1 MDTETMPETVASLVK
16 KKHLTE
22 LQGKKLNPAYALKIG
37 LRNKKNNRYP
47 KKSLSDAEWEKRVR
61 KDTLAAK
68 KLAKKKNGNKK
79 K

>member
-1 MDTETMPETVASLVK
+1 MPETVASLVK

-22 LQGKKLNPAYALKIG
+22 LQAKKLNPAYALKIG
-37 LRNKKNNRYP
+37 LRNKKDNRYP

-68 KLAKKKNGNKK
+68 KLAKKKKGNKK